1 RFDPAS
7 AVNNIPVAVRLSGQL
22 DVAALRA
29 AVRDLAE
36 RHEVLRTVYP
46 DLDGEGRQVVLP
58 VADPRAVPDVVV
70 ERAQEPE
77 VPALVAAVVGEGF
90 DVTVAPPVR
99 VRLLEVSPT
108 EHVLVC
114 VVHHIAG
121 DGFSMGP
128 LTRDL
133 MSAYVDRLGGG
144 APEWAALE
152 VQYADFALWQR
163 EILGDEDDPESVLAQ
178 QIAFWRS
185 GLAGLPE
192 QLELPADRP
201 RPAVASHHGA
211 TLGFEIDADVRAA
224 LSRVAQEHNA
234 TLFMVAHAALA
245 VLLARLSSSRDIAM
259 GTPVA
264 GRGEAA
270 LDDLVGM
277 FVNTLVLRT
286 DIDPG
291 ARFDELL
298 AAVRS
303 VDVEA
308 FGHADV
314 PFERLVELLDPPR
327 SPARH
332 PLFQVM
338 LTFQNL
344 AATELELP
352 GLSVSAVDL
361 AVPLAKFDLQ
371 LAIAENIDRHGAVG
385 GLSAAFTYATDLFDS
400 ATVRDFADRFTRI
413 LTAVA
418 ADASVVVG
426 DIDVL
431 APGEREQV
439 LHEWSTPGAIVPEV
453 TLVEV
458 IAAQARSRPEAVA
471 IRYADTTLTFGELHR
486 RANQVA
492 RALIAQ
498 GAGPESL
505 VAVAVPRTEEL
516 PVALLGVL
524 IAGAAY
530 LPIDT
535 TYPVQRLE
543 FMLEDAGPVCVLTTA
558 EQR

>member
-1 RFDPAS
+1 
-7 AVNNIPVAVRLSGQL
+7 IPVAVRLSGQL

-471 IRYADTTLTFGELHR
+471 IRYADTTLTFGELQR

-492 RALIAQ
+492 RALIA
-498 GAGPESL
+498 
-505 VAVAVPRTEEL
+505 
-516 PVALLGVL
+516 
-524 IAGAAY
+524 
-530 LPIDT
+530 
-535 TYPVQRLE
+535 
-543 FMLEDAGPVCVLTTA
+543 
-558 EQR
+558 

>member
-1 RFDPAS
+1 
-7 AVNNIPVAVRLSGQL
+7 
-22 DVAALRA
+22 
-29 AVRDLAE
+29 
-36 RHEVLRTVYP
+36 
-46 DLDGEGRQVVLP
+46 
-58 VADPRAVPDVVV
+58 
-70 ERAQEPE
+70 
-77 VPALVAAVVGEGF
+77 
-90 DVTVAPPVR
+90 
-99 VRLLEVSPT
+99 
-108 EHVLVC
+108 
-114 VVHHIAG
+114 
-121 DGFSMGP
+121 
-128 LTRDL
+128 
-133 MSAYVDRLGGG
+133 
-144 APEWAALE
+144 
-152 VQYADFALWQR
+152 
-163 EILGDEDDPESVLAQ
+163 ILGDEDDPESVLAQ

-234 TLFMVAHAALA
+234 TLFMVVHAALA
-245 VLLARLSSSRDIAM
+245 VLLARLSGSRDIAM

-458 IAAQARSRPEAVA
+458 IAAQA
-471 IRYADTTLTFGELHR
+471 
-486 RANQVA
+486 
-492 RALIAQ
+492 
-498 GAGPESL
+498 
-505 VAVAVPRTEEL
+505 
-516 PVALLGVL
+516 
-524 IAGAAY
+524 
-530 LPIDT
+530 
-535 TYPVQRLE
+535 
-543 FMLEDAGPVCVLTTA
+543 
-558 EQR
+558 